1 MHEALGSGF
10 DPSTEKEKNKK
21 KKKKKLAI
29 FSASSLL

>member
-10 DPSTEKEKNKK
+10 DPSTEKEK